1 MSDMNSKSFNSEN
14 LKDSGEKSENQEDEQ
29 SLLKLLI
36 TTTESHI
43 LALGIVIALLYIV
56 GLALSLL
63 WSPEK
68 FHVLVAMTVT
78 NIIFGR
84 AAGMSVGY
92 TMELSHSIVVL
103 INMLIETILVLL
115 FYPLFVFSWRR
126 LLVIPA
132 LKNIMERTSKA
143 AEAHHEKIRKYGIIG
158 LFVFVWSP
166 FWMTG
171 PVVGCAIGFLLG
183 FRPWF
188 TLIVVLLGT
197 YLAIVCWSFF
207 LLGLHEHVASYSP
220 FAPFVLLTIIIL
232 IVVVI
237 KFLHGIRRENRSDKK

>member
-1 MSDMNSKSFNSEN
+1 MSDIDPRSSNSEN
-14 LKDSGEKSENQEDEQ
+14 VNDSEEKSKHQEDEQ
-29 SLLKLLI
+29 SLLKLLL
-36 TTTESHI
+36 TTPESRI

-56 GLALSLL
+56 GLALSWL
-63 WSPEK
+63 WSTEK
-68 FHVLVAMTVT
+68 FYVLVTMTVM

-92 TMELSHSIVVL
+92 TMELGHSIVVL
-103 INMLIETILVLL
+103 ISMLIETILVLL
-115 FYPLFVFSWRR
+115 FYPLFVFSWQR
-126 LLVIPA
+126 LLIIPA

-171 PVVGCAIGFLLG
+171 PVVGCAIGILLG

-188 TLIVVLLGT
+188 TLIVVLSGT
-197 YLAIVCWSFF
+197 YLAITCWSFF
-207 LLGLHEHVASYSP
+207 LRGLHEHVASYSP
-220 FAPFVLLTIIIL
+220 FAPFVLLAIIIF

-237 KFLHGIRRENRSDKK
+237 KFLHGMRRRDNIGK

>member
-1 MSDMNSKSFNSEN
+1 MSNIDPRSSNSEN
-14 LKDSGEKSENQEDEQ
+14 VKDSEEKESKHREDEQ
-29 SLLKLLI
+29 SLLKLLL
-36 TTTESHI
+36 TTPESRI

-56 GLALSLL
+56 GLALSWL
-63 WSPEK
+63 WSTEK
-68 FHVLVAMTVT
+68 FQVLVAMTVT

-92 TMELSHSIVVL
+92 TMELGHSIVVL
-103 INMLIETILVLL
+103 ISMLIETILVLL
-115 FYPLFVFSWRR
+115 FYPLFVFSWQR
-126 LLVIPA
+126 LLIIPA
-132 LKNIMERTSKA
+132 LKIIMQRTNKV

-188 TLIVVLLGT
+188 TLIVVLSGT
-197 YLAIVCWSFF
+197 YLAITCWSFF
-207 LLGLHEHVASYSP
+207 LRGLHEHVASYSP
-220 FAPFVLLTIIIL
+220 FAPFVLLAIIIF

-237 KFLHGIRRENRSDKK
+237 KFLHGMRRGDNIGK

>member
-1 MSDMNSKSFNSEN
+1 MRNIDPRSSGSEN
-14 LKDSGEKSENQEDEQ
+14 VNDSEEKSEHQEDEQ
-29 SLLKLLI
+29 SLLKLLL
-36 TTTESHI
+36 TTPESHI
-43 LALGIVIALLYIV
+43 LALGIVIALMYIA

-63 WSPEK
+63 WSTEK
-68 FHVLVAMTVT
+68 FQVLVAMTVT

-92 TMELSHSIVVL
+92 TMELGHSIVVL
-103 INMLIETILVLL
+103 ISMLIETILVLL

-126 LLVIPA
+126 LLIIPA
-132 LKNIMERTSKA
+132 LKNIIERTNKA

-188 TLIVVLLGT
+188 TLIVVLSGT
-197 YLAIVCWSFF
+197 YLAITCWSFF
-207 LLGLHEHVASYSP
+207 LRGLHEHVASYSP
-220 FAPFVLLTIIIL
+220 FAPFVLLAIIIF
-232 IVVVI
+232 IVGVN
-237 KFLHGIRRENRSDKK
+237 KFFHGVRPEDNIGK

>member
-1 MSDMNSKSFNSEN
+1 MSDIDPRSSNSEN
-14 LKDSGEKSENQEDEQ
+14 VNDSEEKSKHQEDEQ
-29 SLLKLLI
+29 SLLKLLL
-36 TTTESHI
+36 TTPESRI

-56 GLALSLL
+56 GLALSWL
-63 WSPEK
+63 WSTEK
-68 FHVLVAMTVT
+68 FYVLVTMTVT

-92 TMELSHSIVVL
+92 TMELGHSIVVL
-103 INMLIETILVLL
+103 ISMLIETILVLL
-115 FYPLFVFSWRR
+115 FYPLFVFSWQR
-126 LLVIPA
+126 LLIIPA

-171 PVVGCAIGFLLG
+171 PVVGCAIGILLG

-188 TLIVVLLGT
+188 TLIVVLSGT
-197 YLAIVCWSFF
+197 YLAITCWSFF
-207 LLGLHEHVASYSP
+207 LRGLHEHVASYSP
-220 FAPFVLLTIIIL
+220 FAPFVLLAIIIF

-237 KFLHGIRRENRSDKK
+237 KFLHGMRRRDNFGK

>member
-1 MSDMNSKSFNSEN
+1 VNDSE
-14 LKDSGEKSENQEDEQ
+14 EKSEHQEDEQ
-29 SLLKLLI
+29 SLLKLLL
-36 TTTESHI
+36 TTPESHI
-43 LALGIVIALLYIV
+43 LALGIVIALMYIA

-63 WSPEK
+63 WSTEK
-68 FHVLVAMTVT
+68 FQVLVAMTVT

-92 TMELSHSIVVL
+92 TMELGHSIVVL
-103 INMLIETILVLL
+103 ISMLIETILVLL

-126 LLVIPA
+126 LLIIPA
-132 LKNIMERTSKA
+132 LKNIIERTNKA

-188 TLIVVLLGT
+188 TLIVVLSGT
-197 YLAIVCWSFF
+197 YLAITCWSFF
-207 LLGLHEHVASYSP
+207 LRGLHEHVASYSP
-220 FAPFVLLTIIIL
+220 FAPFVLLAIIIF
-232 IVVVI
+232 IVVAI
-237 KFLHGIRRENRSDKK
+237 KFLHGMRREDNIGK

>member
-1 MSDMNSKSFNSEN
+1 MRNIDPRSSGSEN
-14 LKDSGEKSENQEDEQ
+14 VNDSEEKSEHQEDEQ
-29 SLLKLLI
+29 SLLKLLL
-36 TTTESHI
+36 TTPESHI
-43 LALGIVIALLYIV
+43 LALGIVIALLYIA

-63 WSPEK
+63 WSTEK
-68 FHVLVAMTVT
+68 FQVLVAMTVT

-92 TMELSHSIVVL
+92 TMELGHSIVVL
-103 INMLIETILVLL
+103 ISMLIETILVLL

-126 LLVIPA
+126 LLIIPA
-132 LKNIMERTSKA
+132 LKNIIERTNKA

-188 TLIVVLLGT
+188 TLIVVLSGT
-197 YLAIVCWSFF
+197 YLAITCWSFF
-207 LLGLHEHVASYSP
+207 LRGLHEHVASYSP
-220 FAPFVLLTIIIL
+220 FAPFVLLAIIIF
-232 IVVVI
+232 IVVAI
-237 KFLHGIRRENRSDKK
+237 KFLHGMRREDNIGK

>member
-1 MSDMNSKSFNSEN
+1 MSDIDPRSSNSEN
-14 LKDSGEKSENQEDEQ
+14 VNDSEEKSKHQEDEQ
-29 SLLKLLI
+29 SLLKLLL
-36 TTTESHI
+36 TTPESRI

-56 GLALSLL
+56 GLALSWL
-63 WSPEK
+63 WSTEK
-68 FHVLVAMTVT
+68 FYVLVTMTVT

-84 AAGMSVGY
+84 AAGISVGY
-92 TMELSHSIVVL
+92 TMELGHSIVVL
-103 INMLIETILVLL
+103 ISMLIETILVLL
-115 FYPLFVFSWRR
+115 FYPLFVFSWQR
-126 LLVIPA
+126 LLIIPA

-171 PVVGCAIGFLLG
+171 PVVGCAIGILLG

-188 TLIVVLLGT
+188 TLIVVLSGT
-197 YLAIVCWSFF
+197 YLAITCWSFF
-207 LLGLHEHVASYSP
+207 LRGLHEHVASYSP
-220 FAPFVLLTIIIL
+220 FAPFVLLAIIIF

-237 KFLHGIRRENRSDKK
+237 KFLHGMRRRDNIGK

>member
-1 MSDMNSKSFNSEN
+1 MSNIDPQSSGSEN
-14 LKDSGEKSENQEDEQ
+14 VNGSEEKKSKHQEDEQ
-29 SLLKLLI
+29 SLLKLLL
-36 TTTESHI
+36 TTPESRI

-56 GLALSLL
+56 GLALSWL

-68 FHVLVAMTVT
+68 SHVLVAMTVT

-84 AAGMSVGY
+84 ATGMSVGY
-92 TMELSHSIVVL
+92 TMNLGHSIVL
-103 INMLIETILVLL
+103 FINMMIETILVLL
-115 FYPLFVFSWRR
+115 FYPLFVFSWQR
-126 LLVIPA
+126 LLIIPA
-132 LKNIMERTSKA
+132 LKGIIERTSKA

-188 TLIVVLLGT
+188 TLIVVLSGT
-197 YLAIVCWSFF
+197 YLAITCWSFF
-207 LLGLHEHVASYSP
+207 LRGLHEHVASYSP
-220 FAPFVLLTIIIL
+220 FAPFVLLAIIIF

-237 KFLHGIRRENRSDKK
+237 KFLHGMRRGNNIR